1 MKIEFEA
8 SLPPIMSAINFDGN
22 GDGSRIKIDVSKQ
35 YNAEIVK
42 LQELAGTSFKV
53 VISNEK

>member
-8 SLPPIMSAINFDGN
+8 SLPPIM
-22 GDGSRIKIDVSKQ
+22 GSRIKIDVSKQ

-53 VISNEK
+53 VISEE